1 MVLKIGTNLT
11 HETVLRHLN
20 ETQAKTDKALEQLS
34 SGKRIVKTSDDVAG
48 VGIVDKLRAQVRS
61 LQQASRNAQDG
72 ISMIQVAEGGLSEI
86 SNVLVRLRELSIQ
99 SASDTVGDPERDLL
113 HREFQQLVKGVDQ
126 ITDSTKINYIQNGHD
141 KGELG
146 TLSFHIGANAGE
158 ENKIEFDFDTID
170 TNSENLGVSAIGV
183 SSKEDALASI
193 EHIDKAIEKVSGVR
207 ASVGAVQ
214 SRMQSAFN
222 NLENH
227 IINHEHTRSVIEDVD
242 VAKVASELTTNEVIK
257 KSAVAVLAQTADMPR
272 NLTKLIS

>member
-1 MVLKIGTNLT
+1 MALKIGTNPT
-11 HETVLRHLN
+11 YETVLRNLS

-34 SGKRIVKTSDDVAG
+34 SGKRMVKTSDDVAG
-48 VGIVDKLRAQVRS
+48 AGIVDKLRAQVRS

-113 HREFQQLVKGVDQ
+113 HREFRELVKGVDQ

-146 TLSFHIGANAGE
+146 TLTFHIGANAGE

-170 TNSENLGVSAIGV
+170 TNSDNLGVNGLGV
-183 SSKEDALASI
+183 SSKEEALQSI

-227 IINHEHTRSVIEDVD
+227 IINHEYTRSVIEDVD